1 MSEWIWTVILLVVI
15 LGFFLLREG
24 RRASAVEKWIVSR
37 GFSRRFPVPPEGP
50 QPAANLVARLSTHGA
65 RRWGIVL
72 EGTHDGVPVTVA
84 EHESST
90 SVNSPPA
97 WFTIVTWP
105 IEGASGGISI
115 HRGTGPKALAN
126 AAHAIGNSV
135 REPLYDAL
143 GLSTESQG
151 AHVETPGGWTV
162 YGDPGVRDGWLMPQ
176 KMLELDA
183 WSHGGSFAREGGH
196 GAWRVQGMI
205 TVANLEKLPEQLA
218 AARHLLQDSTFG

>member
-1 MSEWIWTVILLVVI
+1 MSEWLWTVILLVAL
-15 LGFFLLREG
+15 LGFFLLRES

-37 GFSRRFPVPPEGP
+37 GLSRRFPVPPEGP
-50 QPAANLVARLSTHGA
+50 QQAANLVARLSTHGA

-72 EGTHDGVPVTVA
+72 EGIQDGVPVTVA

-105 IEGASGGISI
+105 IEGASGRVFM
-115 HRGTGPKALAN
+115 HRGTGSRVLAD
-126 AAHAIGNSV
+126 AAQAIGNAV

-143 GLSTESQG
+143 GLSTEGQG
-151 AHVETPGGWTV
+151 AHVETPGVWTV
-162 YGDPGVRDGWLMPQ
+162 YGDPGVRDGWLTPQ

-183 WSHGGSFAREGGH
+183 WPHGGSFVREDGH

-205 TVANLEKLPEQLA
+205 TVANLEKLPGQFA
-218 AARHLLQDSTFG
+218 AARNLLQVSTF